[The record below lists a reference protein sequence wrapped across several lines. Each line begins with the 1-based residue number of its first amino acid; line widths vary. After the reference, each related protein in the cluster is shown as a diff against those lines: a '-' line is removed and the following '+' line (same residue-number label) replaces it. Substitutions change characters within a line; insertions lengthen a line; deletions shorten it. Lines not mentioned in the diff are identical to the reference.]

1 MGRERKREDGDR
13 APEGASRE
21 GAAASPGRRFREAL
35 EAEHPLQVPGVVN
48 AYVAMLARRAGY
60 RALYLSGAGVANS
73 SFGLPDLGL
82 TTLDNVAE
90 DVRRITGAV
99 DLPLLVDADTGFGP
113 AHMIARTVR
122 ELSRAGAA
130 GIHIEDQ
137 VAAKR
142 CGHRPGKAI
151 VSEDEMLDRIKA
163 AVDAKPYPDFVVMAR
178 TDALAR
184 EGLDAALERA
194 SRYAEAGADMLFPE
208 ALESLDQYRAFRKAL
223 TIPFRI
229 PILAN
234 MTEFGVTPLFT
245 TEELAGAGVDIAL
258 YPLSANRAMNRAAEE
273 MLAALRREGTQKG
286 MLDRMQTRKEL
297 YEVLDYLEFERKLD
311 RLFGGAGENG
321 ADSK

>member
-1 MGRERKREDGDR
+1 MADGTDR
-13 APEGASRE
+13 GSVQGP
-21 GAAASPGRRFREAL
+21 PGRRFREAL
-35 EAEHPLQVPGVVN
+35 AAERPLQVPGVVN
-48 AYVAMLARRAGY
+48 AYVAMLAQRAGY

-90 DVRRITGAV
+90 DVRRVTGAA

-113 AHMIARTVR
+113 AHMIARSVR

-151 VSEDEMLDRIKA
+151 VSPDEMIDRIKA
-163 AVDAKPYPDFVVMAR
+163 AVDAKPHPDFVIMAR

-208 ALESLDQYRAFRKAL
+208 ALESLDQYRAFRKAVS
-223 TIPFRI
+223 I

-258 YPLSANRAMNRAAEE
+258 YPLTANRAMNRAAEE
-273 MLAALRREGTQKG
+273 MLSGLRRHGTQKG
-286 MLDRMQTRKEL
+286 MQDRMQTRKEL
-297 YEVLDYLEFERKLD
+297 YEVLGYLDFEKKLD
-311 RLFGGAGENG
+311 RLFGGKKEDGEERE
-321 ADSK
+321 